1 MKTKFKNTKKKKI
14 DEKLMVKPLEV
25 ILANICMNKMENDI
39 VGPRSPLFYNATET
53 PEQAGVMKHQKSKNI
68 P

>member
-1 MKTKFKNTKKKKI
+1 
-14 DEKLMVKPLEV
+14 MVKPLEV
-25 ILANICMNKMENDI
+25 ILANICMNELENDI